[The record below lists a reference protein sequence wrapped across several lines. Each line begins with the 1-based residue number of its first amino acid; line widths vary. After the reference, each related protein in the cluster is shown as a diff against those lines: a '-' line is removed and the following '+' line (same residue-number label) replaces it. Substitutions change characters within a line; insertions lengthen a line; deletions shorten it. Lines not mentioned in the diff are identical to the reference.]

1 MRKKSDMK
9 NNKKNILKKHGLR
22 YKAAVSLFSLFG
34 IAALALT
41 SCTEEEPI
49 KYFTPYKLS
58 IDNIPSEYDAKR
70 TALVLVMFC
79 TEQRDVRINT
89 YVDSEQKT
97 KWSIT
102 DDDFDLDNVDCLR
115 KSYVRYDNHIEID
128 GPTPKVTISGLT
140 EEELITIYNNLSLSY
155 GNLSISQENSIAEQN
170 NECYNLTIDRYKS
183 KNLNTLLNSIDSE
196 KISIEDDGPVYFCGT
211 RDDLVFA
218 FNLKGEAISVKYID
232 NAEPIQSCSEA
243 LGDKLQNPTLTIEQD
258 DIPAIEQNNI
268 TI

>member
-70 TALVLVMFC
+70 TALVLGMFH
-79 TEQRDVRINT
+79 TEQRDARINK
-89 YVDSEQKT
+89 YVDSEQET

-140 EEELITIYNNLSLSY
+140 EEELVTIYNNLSLSY
-155 GNLSISQENSIAEQN
+155 GNLSISQQNSIAEQN

-211 RDDLVFA
+211 RNDLVSA
-218 FNLKGEAISVKYID
+218 FNLNNETLTVKYRD
-232 NAEPIQSCSEA
+232 NIEPIQKYSETF
-243 LGDKLQNPTLTIEQD
+243 GDKLHNSSLTIEQD
-258 DIPAIEQNNI
+258 DILGYLEQNNL
-268 TI
+268 